1 MLAKINAPLSKMN
14 TINFNSLKVR
24 LTLGIALLS
33 SLGLGTVA
41 LWMSL
46 RMQSLLMMTHKQTVE
61 SVTKSFPHDVKIYS
75 EMVSTQVGIQKT
87 INNLSSQKNLFWF
100 KDNQNEI
107 IAQSPYFPSQLA
119 ENNQVSSIPKLV
131 FIDNEYWLMC
141 GIPIKL
147 NQEFQGNL
155 YLAQNVTNEQL
166 LFGYLIR
173 SLTTTTILAVAIMIA
188 AIAFY
193 IAHSLKP
200 LEKISNLAKNISVDQ
215 LKEVSIDFHN
225 SPHEVKTLAE
235 TLEKMLIRLG
245 ESWDNQKQL
254 LSDVS
259 HELRTPLTI
268 VSGYLQSTLRR
279 GDNLTSIQ
287 QEALSVA
294 SSEADRTIK
303 LLEDLLELARAD
315 NGRININFEIV
326 IINDLIREI
335 ISMAQ
340 EYSHRNINLSEV
352 KSKLKLRVDRDS
364 FKQICLNLI
373 DNAIKYSPE
382 NTDIDVNLKA
392 NNSTVTIEFCDQG
405 FGIPLTQQNRI
416 FERFYRVD
424 EARNRAGGTGL
435 GLAIVKTLVTAMN
448 GEITVSSQINKGSIF
463 TVKLPNYTKKN

>member
-1 MLAKINAPLSKMN
+1 MLAKILFPLSK
-14 TINFNSLKVR
+14 INKIHLNSLKVR

-41 LWMSL
+41 LWMSW
-46 RMQSLLMMTHKQTVE
+46 RMQYLLMMIHKETVE
-61 SVTKSFPHDVKIYS
+61 SVSMSFPRDVEIYS
-75 EMVSTQVGIQKT
+75 EMVSTQVAIQKT
-87 INNLSSQKNLFWF
+87 INHLSSQKNLFWF
-100 KDNQNEI
+100 KNQEETI
-107 IAQSPYFPSQLA
+107 IAKSPYFYTQLA
-119 ENNQVSSIPKLV
+119 QNNQISTTPKLIL
-131 FIDNEYWLMC
+131 IDQEYWLMC
-141 GIPIKL
+141 GIPINI
-147 NQEFQGNL
+147 NQEFMGHL
-155 YLAQNVTNEQL
+155 YLAQNVTNEKL

-173 SLTTTTILAVAIMIA
+173 GLTITTIVVVTIMITA
-188 AIAFY
+188 LTFY
-193 IAHSLKP
+193 IAYFLKP
-200 LEKISNLAKNISVDQ
+200 LEKISNIAENISADQ
-215 LKEVSIDFHN
+215 LQEVSIDFHK
-225 SPHEVKTLAE
+225 SPDEVKKLAE

-245 ESWDNQKQL
+245 QSWQTQKQL

-294 SSEADRTIK
+294 SSEAERTIK

-315 NGRININFEIV
+315 NGIINLNFEVV
-326 IINDLIREI
+326 IINNLIKEI

-340 EYSHRNINLSEV
+340 QYSHRNINLSEQ
-352 KSKLKLRVDRDS
+352 KSNIKLKVDRDG

-382 NTDIDVNLKA
+382 NSEIDINIKA
-392 NNSTVTIEFCDQG
+392 DNSTITIEFCDQG

-463 TVKLPNYTKKN
+463 SVKFPSYQEE